1 MRKLFVYGDSFS
13 SSHRP
18 SSWSEMLSGLLNT
31 ELVNFAVDGGS
42 SENAIAKFYESMQ
55 DDAIQDGDVI
65 VMQLSTP
72 GRLHLEFQRQHPGT
86 AGTRSFSDVEWLDDL
101 VHKEEGPNALYRW
114 WKDNRKFIE
123 WHIAN
128 SDVFVSVINHESYI
142 HVMKNFAEAN
152 PKKTVILLQHSF
164 QYVKFPMI
172 NLPSNFL
179 MPDISLYEVSKAEHG
194 GLSHHDWVRHTVSD
208 RRNNHLSNPNL
219 EILANALNDAIHEK
233 DASKIS
239 YDIFEKN
246 IFKQIK
252 NQADLD
258 HYVNLGY
265 ISPEVGQLV

>member
-13 SSHRP
+13 SCHP
-18 SSWSEMLSGLLNT
+18 SPSWSGILAGLLDA
-31 ELVNFAVDGGS
+31 EQVNFAVDGGS

-86 AGTRSFSDVEWLDDL
+86 AGIRSFCDVEWLGDL

-194 GLSHHDWVRHTVSD
+194 GLSHHDWVKYTMWD
-208 RRNNHLSNPNL
+208 KRNNHISNPNL
-219 EILANALNDAIHEK
+219 KILAHALNDAIDEK
-233 DASKIS
+233 NVSKIT
-239 YDIFEKN
+239 YDIFEKGMLT
-246 IFKQIK
+246 QIK

-265 ISPEVGQLV
+265 ISPADGRLV

>member
-13 SSHRP
+13 SSHRTP
-18 SSWSEMLSGLLNT
+18 SWSGILSGLLDA
-31 ELVNFAVDGGS
+31 ELVNFAIDGGS
-42 SENAIAKFYESMQ
+42 SENAMIKFYESMQ

-86 AGTRSFSDVEWLDDL
+86 AGTRSFSDVEWLGDL

-194 GLSHHDWVRHTVSD
+194 GLSHHDWVKYTMWD
-208 RRNNHLSNPNL
+208 KRNNHISNPNL
-219 EILANALNDAIHEK
+219 KILAHALNDAIDEK
-233 DASKIS
+233 NVSKIT
-239 YDIFEKN
+239 YDIFEKGMLT
-246 IFKQIK
+246 QIK

-265 ISPEVGQLV
+265 ISPADGRLV

>member
-13 SSHRP
+13 SSHRTP
-18 SSWSEMLSGLLNT
+18 SWSGILSGLLDA
-31 ELVNFAVDGGS
+31 ELVNFAIDGGS
-42 SENAIAKFYESMQ
+42 SENAMIKFQQSIEEN
-55 DDAIQDGDVI
+55 AIQDGDVI
-65 VMQLSTP
+65 VIQLSTP

-128 SDVFVSVINHESYI
+128 SDMLVSVINHESYI

-152 PKKTVILLQHSF
+152 PNKTVILLQHSC
-164 QYVKFPMI
+164 QAVKFPMI

-179 MPDISLYEVSKAEHG
+179 MPDIFLHEVSKAEHG
-194 GLSHHDWVRHTVSD
+194 DLSHHDWVRHTIWD